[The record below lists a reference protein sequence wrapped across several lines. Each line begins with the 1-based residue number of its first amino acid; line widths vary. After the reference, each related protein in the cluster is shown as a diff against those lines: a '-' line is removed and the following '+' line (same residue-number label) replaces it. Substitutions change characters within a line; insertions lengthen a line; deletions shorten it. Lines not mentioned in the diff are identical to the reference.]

1 MGSQPTAA
9 STAPAWDEILALV
22 GREAG
27 ERLLA
32 QRLLEAWC
40 AQSMVA
46 EAALYADS
54 ERGLERAA
62 AVGAAFPEVLGA
74 SRPAHAVAQEVPGG
88 LLVFRPVG
96 SQPAAGEPL
105 VVLLAS
111 ALRQLRL
118 QRQLKRQRFQVNYR
132 GVELEALYEVG
143 LAIASTLNL
152 EELAEIVLLRA
163 VSLLDARRGALYLL
177 EGDRYVLQGTI
188 GGDAAPEIGAGE
200 AHAADA
206 APLPDATH
214 LLTVTIAIEGK
225 PRGLLVV
232 ADKESRDGVGPF
244 PAADRRTLGLFANQA
259 AIALENARLH
269 RAALDKER
277 LEREMQLAAEIQSRL
292 LPKQAPMLEGFSLAG
307 WNRPARQ
314 VGGDY
319 YDFLHLA
326 DGRLG
331 LTVGD
336 VSGKGVAAALLVS
349 TLHSAV
355 RLLLDRIEVGPALLA
370 RLNQHI
376 LESSAPNRF
385 ITLLLAELD
394 PASAVLRY
402 VNAGHNPGLLLGRD
416 GSLRTLG
423 PGGLPL
429 GLLPGSTY
437 RSDTLAMEP
446 GDLLCLYSDGVTEC
460 LSPAEEEFSV
470 EGLARVLI
478 ETRDRPLEEMI
489 ATVDRTATEF
499 SCGQPQ
505 GDDQTLVLLR
515 RSAG

>member
-1 MGSQPTAA
+1 
-9 STAPAWDEILALV
+9 
-22 GREAG
+22 
-27 ERLLA
+27 
-32 QRLLEAWC
+32 
-40 AQSMVA
+40 
-46 EAALYADS
+46 
-54 ERGLERAA
+54 
-62 AVGAAFPEVLGA
+62 
-74 SRPAHAVAQEVPGG
+74 
-88 LLVFRPVG
+88 
-96 SQPAAGEPL
+96 
-105 VVLLAS
+105 
-111 ALRQLRL
+111 
-118 QRQLKRQRFQVNYR
+118 
-132 GVELEALYEVG
+132 
-143 LAIASTLNL
+143 
-152 EELAEIVLLRA
+152 
-163 VSLLDARRGALYLL
+163 
-177 EGDRYVLQGTI
+177 
-188 GGDAAPEIGAGE
+188 
-200 AHAADA
+200 
-206 APLPDATH
+206 
-214 LLTVTIAIEGK
+214 
-225 PRGLLVV
+225 
-232 ADKESRDGVGPF
+232 
-244 PAADRRTLGLFANQA
+244 
-259 AIALENARLH
+259 
-269 RAALDKER
+269 
-277 LEREMQLAAEIQSRL
+277 MQLAAEIQSRL

>member
-1 MGSQPTAA
+1 MASKSGSALAP
-9 STAPAWDEILALV
+9 PAWDEILALV

-27 ERLLA
+27 ERLLL

-40 AQSMVA
+40 AQREVA
-46 EAALYADS
+46 EAALYADG

-62 AVGAAFPEVLGA
+62 AVGVAFPEVLAGG
-74 SRPAHAVAQEVPGG
+74 RPANALALDVPGG
-88 LLVFRPVG
+88 VLVFRPSG
-96 SQPAAGEPL
+96 PPPPAVEPL
-105 VVLLAS
+105 LVLLAS

-118 QRQLKRQRFQVNYR
+118 ERQLKRQRFQVNYR

-152 EELAEIVLLRA
+152 EELAEVILLRA

-177 EGDRYVLQGTI
+177 EKERYVLHGTI
-188 GGDAAPEIGAGE
+188 GGDAVAALAAFE
-200 AHAADA
+200 AQAADA
-206 APLPDATH
+206 ALLPGATH
-214 LLTVTIAIEGK
+214 LLTVSITIEGQ

-244 PAADRRTLGLFANQA
+244 PLADHRTLGLFANQA

-269 RAALDKER
+269 RAALEKER
-277 LEREMQLAAEIQSRL
+277 LEREMELAAEIQSRL
-292 LPKQAPMLEGFSLAG
+292 LPKQAPMLEGFAIAG

-376 LESSAPNRF
+376 LESSAPNKF

-394 PASAVLRY
+394 PAAGVLRY

-437 RSDTLAMEP
+437 RSETLSMER

-460 LSPAEEEFSV
+460 LSPADEEFSI
-470 EGLARVLI
+470 EGLARVLLQ
-478 ETRDRPLEEMI
+478 TRELPLEEVI
-489 ATVDRTATEF
+489 EAVDRAATDF

-515 RSAG
+515 RD